1 MINKLQLKPIQIFKY
16 MKYIILYKRNAKL
29 ALQYIKII
37 FSKLSIIN
45 LSQMINS
52 ISTKI
57 IINLKTLFRTFK
69 FYSVSYFRIR
79 YHIISL

>member
-69 FYSVSYFRIR
+69 FYSVSYFLFI
-79 YHIISL
+79 LE